1 MEYNTMTTV
10 ITNEFT
16 KKLPKCELHVH
27 IEGTIEPE
35 LKLKLAQRNHIAL
48 TETTV
53 EDIQKSYQFNDLA
66 SFLAVYYPG
75 MSVLITEEDF
85 YDLAFDYLRR
95 AADNNVR
102 HVEIFFD
109 PQAHT
114 TRGIAFKTIIT
125 GLHRAIVDARALNVD
140 AALIMCLLRDLP
152 KESAQQTLLEALP
165 YKDKFIGV
173 GLDSDEHNNPPLK
186 FARQFEDAAAHGLHL
201 TTHCDIDQKNSIDHI
216 RQALEIMEVE
226 RLDHGTN
233 IVEDPDLVNFVI
245 KKGIGLTSCPLSNSF
260 VTPDMKGKELIDLLN
275 QGVKISIHSD
285 DPAYFGGYISD
296 NYYKMATDFNLS
308 KEQLVQLARNSF
320 ESAWISTDQKEL
332 YLKEL
337 EQYAAKY

>member
-1 MEYNTMTTV
+1 MTTV

-140 AALIMCLLRDLP
+140 AALIMCFLRDLP

-308 KEQLVQLARNSF
+308 KEQLIQLARNSF

-332 YLKEL
+332 Y
-337 EQYAAKY
+337 

>member
-1 MEYNTMTTV
+1 MTTV

-140 AALIMCLLRDLP
+140 AALIMCFLRDLP
-152 KESAQQTLLEALP
+152 KESARQTLLEALP

-308 KEQLVQLARNSF
+308 KEQLIQLARNSF
-320 ESAWISTDQKEL
+320 ESAWISIDQKEL